1 METLIVIPARF
12 ASSRLPG
19 KPLRKIAGRPMI
31 QHVYQRAQEARVSP
45 RVVVA
50 TESEEIRQAVL
61 AFGGECL
68 LTRTDHPTGSDRVAE
83 VAGKIR
89 ADLYLNLQGDEP
101 LVDPLMLAEV
111 LAPFADPD
119 TPVATLKSRFP
130 PEEKVGNPHLVKVVV
145 DRQDWALY
153 FSRSPI
159 PHYRNPE
166 PHPVH
171 YLHHGIYAYRRV
183 PLLAFGKSSPTPLE
197 RAESLE
203 QLRFL
208 ELGFRIKTPTTLRRS
223 IGVDTE
229 EDLARVERIIFQN
242 PDL

>member
-19 KPLRKIAGRPMI
+19 KPLRKIAGQPMI
-31 QHVYQRAQEARVSP
+31 WHVYQRARECRAAS

-50 TESEEIRQAVL
+50 TDHDEIRKTVL

-68 LTRTDHPTGSDRVAE
+68 LTRPDHPTGSDRVAE
-83 VAGKIR
+83 VAQKIP
-89 ADLYLNLQGDEP
+89 ADIYLNLQGDEP
-101 LVDPLMLAEV
+101 VMDPQMLQEV
-111 LAPFADPD
+111 LEPFADPN
-119 TPVATLKSRFP
+119 TPVSTLKSRFSP
-130 PEEKVGNPHLVKVVV
+130 ADKVENPNLVKVVV
-145 DRQDWALY
+145 DREDWALF

-159 PHYRNPE
+159 PHCRRPDSD
-166 PHPVH
+166 PVF
-171 YLHHGIYAYRRV
+171 YLHHGIYAYRRE

-208 ELGFRIKTPTTLRRS
+208 ELGFRIKVPTTSHRS

-229 EDLARVERIIFQN
+229 EDLARVEGIISKT
-242 PDL
+242 LKI

>member
-31 QHVYQRAQEARVSP
+31 QHVYQRALEARVAP

-50 TESEEIRQAVL
+50 TESEEIRSAVL

-68 LTRTDHPTGSDRVAE
+68 LTRADHPTGSDRVAE

-89 ADLYLNLQGDEP
+89 ADIYLNLQGDEP
-101 LVDPLMLAEV
+101 LMDPLMLSEV

-130 PEEKVGNPHLVKVVV
+130 PEEKIGNPNLVKVVV
-145 DRQDWALY
+145 DRQDWALL
-153 FSRSPI
+153 FSRAPI

-166 PHPVH
+166 PDPIH
-171 YLHHGIYAYRRV
+171 YLHHGIYAYRRE
-183 PLLAFGKSSPTPLE
+183 PLLAFGKSAPTPLE

-208 ELGFRIKTPTTLRRS
+208 ELGFRIKAPTTSRRS

-229 EDLARVERIIFQN
+229 EDLARVEKIISKN

>member
-19 KPLRKIAGRPMI
+19 KPLKKLAGQPMI
-31 QHVYQRAQEARVSP
+31 WHVYQRAREARVAP

-68 LTRTDHPTGSDRVAE
+68 LTRPDHSTGSDRVAE
-83 VAGKIR
+83 VAQKIP
-89 ADLYLNLQGDEP
+89 ADIYLNLQGDEP
-101 LVDPLMLAEV
+101 LVDPRMLREV
-111 LAPFADPD
+111 LAPFSDPD
-119 TPVATLKSRFP
+119 TPVSTLKSVFP
-130 PEEKVGNPHLVKVVV
+130 PGEKIENPNLVKVVV
-145 DRQDWALY
+145 DREDWALL

-166 PHPVH
+166 PDPVH
-171 YLHHGIYAYRRV
+171 YLHHGIYAYRRE

-208 ELGFRIKTPTTLRRS
+208 ELGFRIKTPTTSHRS
-223 IGVDTE
+223 IGVDTA
-229 EDLARVERIIFQN
+229 EDLARAERALSQTSKI
-242 PDL
+242 